1 MTMTLDQFVPFLPE
15 IFLATAGF
23 VVLLLGVSMG
33 RRGVRP
39 LSLMG
44 VASLA
49 VTGVLVWLFARPV
62 DGATTILGDMLV
74 VDSLA
79 VFFKLLVLAA
89 GAVAIMMS
97 AGFLERAGYGGGEF
111 VSLILFATVGMFVM
125 SSGAS
130 LASLYVGL
138 ELMALSVYVL
148 VGFFKLEVK
157 SNEGAVKYFVLG
169 AASSAILLY
178 GISLVYGALGTL
190 DLATIHDTLT
200 AVPTSN
206 PMLVLGMVLV
216 SFGMLFKV
224 AAVPFHVW
232 SPDAYEGAPTPVTAF
247 ISVAPKAAAFAM
259 FMRIFMHAFA
269 PGVDQWRVVLWVA
282 AAATMI
288 FGNVAALTQDNVKRM
303 LAYSSIAHAGY
314 ALMGL
319 VAFNAMGAWALL
331 MYMLVYAVMNLGAFG
346 FVILLESKGYAG
358 EVIGDYAGLSRRH
371 PGAALGML
379 IFMLALAGIPPTAGF
394 MGKLYLF
401 AAAVEG
407 GYVVLTVIAVIMSA
421 VSLFYYFRIVVQM
434 YLRDGTEEDAAPAEM
449 LRDRWTEA
457 MIVVCVVITLAIGVF
472 PAPVVGWAKNAAG
485 SLGLM

>member
-1 MTMTLDQFVPFLPE
+1 MTLAEFVPLLPE
-15 IFLATAGF
+15 IFLAVAGF
-23 VVLLLGVSMG
+23 VVLLLGIPMG

-39 LSLMG
+39 LTLIG

-49 VTGVLVWLFARPV
+49 ITAVLVWLVGRPV
-62 DGATTILGDMLV
+62 DGPEAILGGMLV
-74 VDSLA
+74 VDGMA
-79 VFFKLLVLAA
+79 VFFQLLMLASS
-89 GAVAIMMS
+89 AVALVMA
-97 AGFLERAGYGGGEF
+97 AGFLERSRYGAGEF
-111 VSLILFATVGMFVM
+111 VSLVLFATLGTMIM
-125 SSGAS
+125 ASGGN

-148 VGFFKLEVK
+148 VGYFKLEVK

-178 GISLVYGALGTL
+178 GISLVYGSLGTL
-190 DLATIHDTLT
+190 DLEEIHASLV
-200 AVPTSN
+200 AVPSAN
-206 PMLVLGMVLV
+206 PMLVLGIVLV
-216 SFGMLFKV
+216 AFGMLFKV

-232 SPDAYEGAPTPVTAF
+232 TPDAYEGAPTPVTAF

-259 FMRIFMHAFA
+259 FMRLFLGAFA
-269 PGVDQWRVVLWVA
+269 PEVEYWRMVLWVA
-282 AAATMI
+282 AAATLI
-288 FGNVAALTQDNVKRM
+288 YGNVAALTQNNVKRM

-319 VAFNAMGAWALL
+319 VAANQTGAWALL
-331 MYMLVYAVMNLGAFG
+331 VYMLIYSFMNLGAFG

-358 EVIGDYAGLSRRH
+358 EEIADYAGLARRH
-371 PGAALGML
+371 PAAALGML

-407 GYVVLTVIAVIMSA
+407 GYIVLTVIAVVMSA
-421 VSLFYYFRIVVQM
+421 VSLYYYFRIVAQM
-434 YLRDGTEEDAAPAEM
+434 YMHDGLEEGVVPAEL

-457 MIVVCVVITLAIGVF
+457 MIAVCVVITLAVGIY
-472 PAPVVGWAKNAAG
+472 PAPVVGWAKSAISAF
-485 SLGLM
+485 GL

>member
-1 MTMTLDQFVPFLPE
+1 MTLAQFVPFLPE

-23 VVLLLGVSMG
+23 AVLLLGIPLG
-33 RRGVRP
+33 RGGVRP
-39 LSLMG
+39 LSLFG
-44 VASLA
+44 VASLGI
-49 VTGVLVWLFARPV
+49 TGVLVWLVGRPV
-62 DGATTILGDMLV
+62 DGPAVILGDMLV
-74 VDSLA
+74 VDQLA

-89 GAVAIMMS
+89 GAMAIFMA
-97 AGFLERAGYGGGEF
+97 AGYLERFGYGGGEY
-111 VSLILFATVGMFVM
+111 VSLILFATVGMFIM
-125 SSGAS
+125 ASGAN

-148 VGFFKLEVK
+148 VGYFKLEIK
-157 SNEGAVKYFVLG
+157 SNEGAIKYFVLG

-178 GISLVYGALGTL
+178 GISLIYGSLGTL
-190 DLATIHDTLT
+190 DLQEIRESLV
-200 AVPTSN
+200 AVPTAN

-232 SPDAYEGAPTPVTAF
+232 TPDAYEGAPTPVTAF

-259 FMRIFMHAFA
+259 FMRLFFDAFA
-269 PGVDQWRVVLWVA
+269 PGVEHWRIVLWVA
-282 AAATMI
+282 SAATMI
-288 FGNVAALTQDNVKRM
+288 YGNVAALTQDNVKRM

-319 VAFNAMGAWALL
+319 VAFNEMGAWALL
-331 MYMLVYAVMNLGAFG
+331 MYMLIYAFMNLGAFG

-358 EVIGDYAGLSRRH
+358 EKIVDYAGLARRN

-407 GYVVLTVIAVIMSA
+407 GYVLLTLIAVIMSA
-421 VSLFYYFRIVVQM
+421 VSLYYYFRIVVQM
-434 YLRDGTEEDAAPAEM
+434 YLQDGQEEGAEPAEL

-457 MIVVCVVITLAIGVF
+457 MIAVCIVATMVIGVW
-472 PAPVVGWAKNAAG
+472 PRPIVGLAKSAAG
-485 SLGLM
+485 ALGKM

>member
-1 MTMTLDQFVPFLPE
+1 MTMTLEQFIPFLPE

-33 RRGVRP
+33 RRGIRP
-39 LSLMG
+39 LSLLG
-44 VASLA
+44 ISSLA
-49 VTGVLVWLFARPV
+49 VTGLLVWLVARPI
-62 DGATTILGDMLV
+62 DGTATILGGMLV

-89 GAVAIMMS
+89 GVMTIMMS
-97 AGFLERAGYGGGEF
+97 AGFLERSGYGGGEY

-125 SSGAS
+125 ASGAN

-148 VGFFKLEVK
+148 VGYFKLETK

-169 AASSAILLY
+169 AASSAVLLY

-190 DLATIHDTLT
+190 DLAAIRSTLT
-200 AVPTSN
+200 AVPTTN
-206 PMLVLGMVLV
+206 PMLALGMLLV
-216 SFGMLFKV
+216 GFGMLFKV

-232 SPDAYEGAPTPVTAF
+232 TPDAYEGAPTPVTAF

-259 FMRIFMHAFA
+259 FMRLFLGAFA
-269 PGVDQWRVVLWVA
+269 PGVDQWRVVVWVA

-314 ALMGL
+314 ALMGI
-319 VAFNAMGAWALL
+319 VAANAMGAWALL
-331 MYMLVYAVMNLGAFG
+331 LYMVVYAFMNLGAFG

-358 EVIGDYAGLSRRH
+358 EMIGDYAGLSRRH

-407 GYVVLTVIAVIMSA
+407 GYVVLTVIAVLMSA
-421 VSLFYYFRIVVQM
+421 VSLYYYFRIVVQM
-434 YLRDGTEEDAAPAEM
+434 YLRDGEEEGAAPAEL
-449 LRDRWTEA
+449 LRDRWTEVA
-457 MIVVCVVITLAIGVF
+457 IAVCAIVTMVVGIF
-472 PAPVVGWAKNAAG
+472 PAALVGWAKSAAG
-485 SLGLM
+485 ALGMM